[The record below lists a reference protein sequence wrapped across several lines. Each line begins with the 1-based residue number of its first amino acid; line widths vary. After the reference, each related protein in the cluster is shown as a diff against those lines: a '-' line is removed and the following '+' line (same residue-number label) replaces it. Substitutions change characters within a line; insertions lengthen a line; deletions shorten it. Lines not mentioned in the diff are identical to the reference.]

1 MYIAM
6 SLLEKKE
13 KENSDSK
20 TEGDLDYRLNAIL

>member
-1 MYIAM
+1 M

-20 TEGDLDYRLNAIL
+20 TEGDLDYKCDIINL